1 MTHWYRTAA
10 AAVRAVELLTE
21 ALVTERRRTTIDNG
35 LAEAQTR
42 RTEARMAWI
51 DRLVDALVAVF
62 PERRAD
68 LELMRIDLR
77 TANDQYTETLNT
89 ADRAIIDRV
98 TAIVANETLDR
109 EEAERQIWAALRPL
123 LGGVDEVIP

>member
-1 MTHWYRTAA
+1 MPH
-10 AAVRAVELLTE
+10 
-21 ALVTERRRTTIDNG
+21 RRTTTDNG

-62 PERRAD
+62 PERRTD

-77 TANDQYTETLNT
+77 TANDQYTDTLNT